1 MSLFKTISLLS
12 LALFSTLVTISQTSE
27 QAKGFINKSNI
38 AVCKVQKEMIRASET
53 TSAADFKQAIQ
64 FQAAA
69 VKSYKAGNLQEAV
82 EYSYN
87 SRLQSITLL
96 ENLSK
101 SSAEYFK
108 LNEEEKLFFN
118 PKENAKL
125 LSKNNLTDNEKNK
138 IDELDILNAQK
149 LKEIEL
155 SIN

>member
-12 LALFSTLVTISQTSE
+12 LALFSTQAINSQTNE
-27 QAKGFINKSNI
+27 QTKGFINKSNI